1 MEKTKATIYDVARRL
16 GVSTTTVNRVLN
28 NKPNVSDKTRKAV
41 MEVIQELHYRP
52 SKTASSLSRSS
63 VKINMI
69 LGHTIFDFDREIYQ
83 GAEAAYRELYDFN
96 LRGEVIEIPYNEG
109 SAEFCRVI
117 EEQVKECDALAI
129 IPQGDGVDV
138 GMYLNEHFSDGSMR
152 FCNGISNIPSSVPLF
167 TVVCN
172 GVVAGGMAA
181 QLLDFMLQGRGKVA
195 MFTNSKVASVHMATC
210 EGFEN
215 YVKNSE
221 LEMCGI
227 YEHLDKP
234 LLAEQAAAR
243 LLRDHPDV
251 DGIYIGTANS
261 VPICRYL
268 EQAGVADR
276 IKIVASDLFDDLS
289 KLMDRG
295 IVDATI
301 FQNPYMIGKQMIKTM
316 YEIIAEGRELETKQ
330 FLLDPQIV
338 MNSNKHLYIR

>member
-41 MEVIQELHYRP
+41 MEVVQELNYRP

-69 LGHTIFDFDREIYQ
+69 LGHTIFDFDREIKE
-83 GAEAAYRELYDFN
+83 GAEAAYRELFDFN
-96 LRGEVIEIPYNEG
+96 LRGEVIEVPYNEG
-109 SAEFCRVI
+109 SAAFCRII
-117 EEQVKECDALAI
+117 EEQAKECDALAI

-138 GMYLNEHFSDGSMR
+138 GLFLDDRFSGGRMR
-152 FCNGISNIPSSVPLF
+152 FCNGIINLPSNVPLF

-195 MFTNSKVASVHMATC
+195 MFTNSRVASIHMATC
-210 EGFEN
+210 KGFED
-215 YVKNSE
+215 YIRNSG
-221 LEMCGI
+221 LEMCGV

-243 LLRDHPDV
+243 LLNEHPDI

-261 VPICRYL
+261 MPICRYI
-268 EQAGVADR
+268 EKAGAADR
-276 IKIVASDLFDDLS
+276 IRIVASDLFEDLS
-289 KLMDRG
+289 LMMDRG
-295 IVDATI
+295 TVDATI
-301 FQNPYMIGKQMIKTM
+301 FQNPYMVGKKMIKTM
-316 YEIIAEGRELETKQ
+316 YELIAEGRELETKQ

-338 MNSNKHLYIR
+338 LNSNKHLYMR